1 MVDRRQ
7 RKLERKRKKRV
18 LAKRTANVRTA
29 RRPDWQMRLIRSAS
43 RAPFGPCAVSVG
55 WDDAE
60 GELPSLVTA
69 VVTRVLGDG
78 RLFPSVAMV
87 DRTCLGVKNGFPAQ
101 PVTRTELPGLLDK
114 VFMAHGGWE
123 ECQPLVAQSIVFR
136 AVDYARRLGFEPH
149 PDAELLLF
157 GPRPS
162 DLLAT
167 PWCAPPTPV
176 YLSGPDDDV
185 EAIMAQLEKT
195 AGAGNFDF
203 VAYVDPFDIDEEEGR
218 QEDDA
223 LEDEKR

>member
-7 RKLERKRKKRV
+7 RKVERKRKKRV
-18 LAKRTANVRTA
+18 LAKRTANARTA
-29 RRPDWQMRLIRSAS
+29 RRPDWQTRLIRSAS

-55 WDDAE
+55 WETE
-60 GELPSLVTA
+60 GDMPSLVTV

-78 RLFPSVAMV
+78 RLFPGVAMV

-101 PVTRTELPGLLDK
+101 PVTRTELPGLLDE
-114 VFMAHGGWE
+114 VFMVHGGWK
-123 ECQPLVAQSIVFR
+123 ECQPLVAQLIVFR
-136 AVDYARRLGFEPH
+136 AVDYAHRLGFEPH
-149 PDAELLLF
+149 PDAELVLF

-167 PWCAPPTPV
+167 PWCAPSTPV

-203 VAYVDPFDIDEEEGR
+203 VAHVTPFDIDEDGDRE
-218 QEDDA
+218 EDDA
-223 LEDEKR
+223 LEDEDR